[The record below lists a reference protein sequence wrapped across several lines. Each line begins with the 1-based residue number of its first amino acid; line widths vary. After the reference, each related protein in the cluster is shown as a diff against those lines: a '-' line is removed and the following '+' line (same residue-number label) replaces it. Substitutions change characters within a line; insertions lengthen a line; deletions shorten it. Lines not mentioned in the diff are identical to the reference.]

1 MLSYKKILLLIVFGL
16 ANQQLLVSIE
26 VSIRTKINRRDFK
39 RVLKESQLEMKA
51 KRAAEEAKKEQEQE
65 EKRKQEEQEVQEELA
80 ELQRWIDAPLNPS
93 FGDLSGEDL
102 VRLQDVFAGTPDNS
116 TDLPDSLSQMSA
128 QDVLRLQQEREA
140 QATEAA
146 AKQAEQQRIKAER
159 TEQSKRLAAQ
169 KKAELQLE
177 REQRERAARIKLYQQ
192 QQAAEKE
199 AKRAQA
205 VKIKAQEA
213 ADRVFYNPNQ
223 RERIMEDMR
232 TNVVQHKGMDARAKR
247 EEINRAFG
255 IYLLRCE
262 KQNLAHV
269 CDQLEED
276 RQTLMSE
283 MTNFEREK
291 DKRKQ
296 EAADAQLAAQ
306 LQRAQEL
313 AADGSSTAALSKK
326 DVVTLADVK
335 NKFAQMAGGQPSFAR
350 GDDQIVIPDL
360 TKADFLTMDS
370 QKLGRLI
377 NQQDMKK
384 TEASEHWVIGRVGD
398 ILQHAK
404 YPYIFQRIVPVQYG
418 ANCGY
423 HAMAHGFNIANN
435 HLLGNPLETVSDKDL
450 FIQENQ
456 MIHDGIIEENWK
468 AFYSNS
474 TNEQKTPIPLAIV
487 TDKLEPMG
495 QLGIQKI
502 SFPHLSTEEFLINTI
517 KKEIEKDG
525 RRAFVI
531 VANTSS
537 KGVHWYGLVIL
548 KHEDGNLQF
557 VFIDSAGMTTE
568 NVGNGNVAN
577 ATHLREDHRSS
588 QNIYQLIKQLMK
600 E

>member
-1 MLSYKKILLLIVFGL
+1 MFNNRKLWLLIIFSINNQELFGMEKLPKKSKRKPSSSLILSKILQE
-16 ANQQLLVSIE
+16 AE
-26 VSIRTKINRRDFK
+26 RTTIAQILQEAERKTN
-39 RVLKESQLEMKA
+39 EMI
-51 KRAAEEAKKEQEQE
+51 AA
-65 EKRKQEEQEVQEELA
+65 QEEQEELA
-80 ELQRWIDAPLNPS
+80 KLQQWIDAPLNPS

-102 VRLQDVFAGTPDNS
+102 VRLQDVFAGTPHNS
-116 TDLPDSLSQMSA
+116 TDLPGSLSQMSA
-128 QDVLRLQQEREA
+128 QDVLRLQQKREA

-146 AKQAEQQRIKAER
+146 AKQAEQQRIEAER

-169 KKAELQLE
+169 KEAELQLQVE

-192 QQAAEKE
+192 KQAAEEEK
-199 AKRAQA
+199 KRAQA

-213 ADRVFYNPNQ
+213 ADRLFYNPNQ

-247 EEINRAFG
+247 EEINRAFR

-269 CDQLEED
+269 CDQLEKD

-283 MTNFEREK
+283 MTKFEGEK

-306 LQRAQEL
+306 LQRAQEI

-326 DVVTLADVK
+326 DVVTLVDVK
-335 NKFAQMAGGQPSFAR
+335 NKFAQMAGGQPSFAK

-384 TEASEHWVIGRVGD
+384 TESSEHWVIGKVGE
-398 ILQHAK
+398 LKQHPQ
-404 YPYIFQRIVPVQYG
+404 YPQIFQRIVPVQYG

-435 HLLGNPLETVSDKDL
+435 HFLGNPLETVSDKGL
-450 FIQENQ
+450 FIQENE
-456 MIHDGIIEENWK
+456 MIHDGIIEENWEK
-468 AFYSNS
+468 FYSNS

>member
-26 VSIRTKINRRDFK
+26 VSKRKKTLLNRRDFE
-39 RVLKESQLEMKA
+39 RILKESQLQMQLEI
-51 KRAAEEAKKEQEQE
+51 AAEEAKKEQEQE
-65 EKRKQEEQEVQEELA
+65 EKRKQEEQEELA
-80 ELQRWIDAPLNPS
+80 KLQQWIDAPLNPS

-116 TDLPDSLSQMSA
+116 TDLPGSLSQMSA

-146 AKQAEQQRIKAER
+146 AKQAEQQRIEAER

-169 KKAELQLE
+169 KEAELQLQVE

-192 QQAAEKE
+192 KQAAEEEK
-199 AKRAQA
+199 KRAQA

-213 ADRVFYNPNQ
+213 ADRLFYNPNQ

-283 MTNFEREK
+283 MTKFEGEK

-306 LQRAQEL
+306 LQKTQEQ
-313 AADGSSTAALSKK
+313 AASAPKKSTQVN
-326 DVVTLADVK
+326 DVTLADVK

-384 TEASEHWVIGRVGD
+384 TEASEHWVIGKVGE
-398 ILQHAK
+398 LKQHPQ
-404 YPYIFQRIVPVQYG
+404 YPYIFQRIVSVQYG

-423 HAMAHGFNIANN
+423 QAMAHGFNIANN
-435 HLLGNPLETVSDKDL
+435 YFLGNPLETVSDKGL
-450 FIQENQ
+450 FIQKNE
-456 MIHDGIIEENWK
+456 MIDDGIIEENWEN
-468 AFYSNS
+468 FYSNS

-495 QLGIQKI
+495 QLGIKLTAFRGVDHKQ
-502 SFPHLSTEEFLINTI
+502 FLINTI
-517 KKEIEKDG
+517 QEEIEKDG